1 MAYRL
6 IRATLKSDSYDL
18 YRKLFLETEYSIL
31 IGKRQQLPPYAKLM
45 MQINA
50 AKYLWT
56 EEKFLEII
64 NDPNQAVY
72 FFETNGKINGFS
84 YIVYK
89 GVDCDIVDFA
99 VHDKGKG
106 LGRTYFQQLR
116 KEFSKHG
123 VSTIRLQC
131 PAHLQGAQAF
141 WRKIGFRIVPP
152 HNDIFIYQ
160 IKR

>member
-6 IRATLKSDSYDL
+6 IRATSKSGSYAV
-18 YRKLFLETEYSIL
+18 YQKVFLQTEYSIL
-31 IGKRQQLPPYAKLM
+31 IGKGQELPPYAKLM
-45 MQINA
+45 MRINA
-50 AKYLWT
+50 AKFLWT
-56 EEKFLEII
+56 EEKFLEVI

-72 FFETNGKINGFS
+72 FFEINGRINGFS

-89 GVDCDIVDFA
+89 EANCDIVEFT

-106 LGRTYFQQLR
+106 LGRTYFQQLQ

-131 PAHLQGAQAF
+131 PVHLQGAQAF
-141 WRKIGFRIVPP
+141 WRKIGFKIAPP
-152 HNDIFIYQ
+152 HHDIFIYQ